1 MKYQV
6 SYISPVK
13 AGKVVAAASFV
24 VTLFFT
30 IITVF
35 TLLLNAEKEPTYNV
49 WYLFF
54 VPFFNALFSFIFG
67 WVTAFVYNIVAKRV
81 GGFELTL
88 QEPPQG

>member
-24 VTLFFT
+24 VTFFFT
-30 IITVF
+30 LITVI
-35 TLLLNAEKEPTYNV
+35 TLLLNLHKDPAYSV
-49 WYLFF
+49 WYLFL
-54 VPFFNALFSFIFG
+54 VPFVNAFFSFIFG
-67 WVTAFVYNIVAKRV
+67 WVTAFVYNIVARQV